1 MKIIIKGRLD
11 GLNEYTLANR
21 NNRFGG
27 AKMKGNNEM
36 LISAQLPKL
45 EEPIT
50 GKVFIVFCWYEAN
63 SRRDPDNIAFA
74 KKFILDAM
82 VRRHILKGDSQRY
95 IYGFHDMFAIDPD
108 NPRVEVIIREVRKQ

>member
-1 MKIIIKGRLD
+1 MQFTIKGRLD

-27 AKMKGNNEM
+27 AKMKENNEL
-36 LISAQLPKL
+36 LISAQLPKVNTI
-45 EEPIT
+45 E
-50 GKVFIVFCWYEAN
+50 GKVFIVFHWFEPN

-95 IYGFHDMFAIDPD
+95 IYGFHDMFSIDPE